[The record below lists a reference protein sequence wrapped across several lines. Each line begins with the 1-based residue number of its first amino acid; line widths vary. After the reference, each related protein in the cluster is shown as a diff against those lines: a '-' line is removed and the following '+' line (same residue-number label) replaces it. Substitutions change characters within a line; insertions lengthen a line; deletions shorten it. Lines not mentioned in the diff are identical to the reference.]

1 MLRYVAIGI
10 YKKSIFYPSSTL
22 LKSKENGERNEM
34 NPFVVN
40 AADMYKASIVS
51 LAKAEEKPSAKVYRN
66 LNTMLEECYLVG
78 ASRFGH
84 NFIA

>member
-1 MLRYVAIGI
+1 
-10 YKKSIFYPSSTL
+10 
-22 LKSKENGERNEM
+22 M

-40 AADMYKASIVS
+40 AADMYQESIVA
-51 LAKAEEKPSAKVYRN
+51 LAKAEEKPAAKVYRN

>member
-1 MLRYVAIGI
+1 M
-10 YKKSIFYPSSTL
+10 T
-22 LKSKENGERNEM
+22 
-34 NPFVVN
+34 PFVIN
-40 AADMYKASIVS
+40 AAAMYEQTIES
-51 LAKAEEKPSAKVYRN
+51 LSKAEEKPSSKVYRN

>member
-1 MLRYVAIGI
+1 MLLLI
-10 YKKSIFYPSSTL
+10 YTNSQFFKEEILYKRV
-22 LKSKENGERNEM
+22 ENGERNEM

-51 LAKAEEKPSAKVYRN
+51 LAKAEEKPAAKVYRN

>member
-1 MLRYVAIGI
+1 M
-10 YKKSIFYPSSTL
+10 TQ
-22 LKSKENGERNEM
+22 
-34 NPFVVN
+34 FVLN
-40 AADMYKASIVS
+40 AANMYQQSIDS
-51 LAKAEEKPSAKVYRN
+51 LAKAEEKPSSKVYRS

>member
-1 MLRYVAIGI
+1 MLSFITDDI
-10 YKKSIFYPSSTL
+10 YKKAIFLPFATL
-22 LKSKENGERNEM
+22 YKSRERRDLEM
-34 NPFVVN
+34 NPFVIN
-40 AADMYKASIVS
+40 AADMYKASIES
-51 LAKAEEKPSAKVYRN
+51 LGKAEEKPSAKVYRS